1 MSVMNYVSSEIK
13 ILAVKHCLI
22 GTESLNQSAAR
33 FGVSRSTLQKW
44 LLNYEMFGT
53 EGLCHRAGNHHYSKE
68 IKREA
73 VEAYLSGRMS
83 EEEICKKY
91 QIRSRTQ
98 LEKWVSLYNG
108 QKEFR
113 PAGGTRKGTC
123 MAKISEEEKQAAV
136 EFCIAHDRDYALTA
150 ERFGFTY
157 QQVYGWVRKYHAA
170 GLNSLREDRECSREL
185 SDWVAENKQ
194 LKAVNLELEIEA
206 VLHRKLQQYRH
217 QGRSSPDLSG
227 VRQAAAYQ
235 AIKELHEEHRWPVYK
250 LCAAVGVSKAGYY
263 KWLNR
268 AVSQKQTE
276 DEKLAGLITEIYQA
290 QRGIPG
296 YRQMKII
303 LERRYGLKCN
313 LKRIYRLMRV
323 LGLRSVCRK
332 KKRRYQKK
340 TPAEYT
346 AENILNREFSSD
358 RQNEKWVTAITQLK
372 YGSGS
377 KAYLSAVLD
386 LYGRN
391 IVAFSL
397 SRRNNT
403 PLVLDTFEQAFQKY
417 PDAKPLLHS
426 DRGVQ
431 YTSRSF
437 RKEMKRAGVC
447 QSMSRVGRCLDNA
460 PMEGFWGILKTE
472 MYYLY
477 HFEDYE
483 TLRKT
488 ICAYIDF
495 YNNDRYQKKL
505 GCMTPAE
512 FIAASAK

>member
-13 ILAVKHCLI
+13 IIAVKHSLV

-83 EEEICKKY
+83 EEKICKKY

-98 LEKWVSLYNG
+98 LEKWVSFYNG

-113 PAGGTRKGTC
+113 PAGGARKGTC
-123 MAKISEEEKQAAV
+123 MARISGEEKEKAV

-157 QQVYGWVRKYHAA
+157 QQIYGWVRKYHAA

-185 SDWVAENKQ
+185 SDWVIENKH
-194 LKAVNLELEIEA
+194 LKAVNLELEMEA

-250 LCAAVGVSKAGYY
+250 LCAAVGVSRAGYY

-358 RQNEKWVTAITQLK
+358 RQNEKWVTDITELK

-437 RKEMKRAGVC
+437 RKEMKRADVC

>member
-1 MSVMNYVSSEIK
+1 MGSILMSVMNYVSSEIK

-53 EGLCHRAGNHHYSKE
+53 EGLCHRTRNHHYSKE

-73 VEAYLSGRMS
+73 VEAYLSGWMS
-83 EEEICKKY
+83 EEDICKKY

-113 PAGGTRKGTC
+113 PAGGARKGTC

-194 LKAVNLELEIEA
+194 LKAVNLELEMEA

-235 AIKELHEEHRWPVYK
+235 VIKELHEERRWPVYK

-268 AVSQKQTE
+268 TVSQKQME
-276 DEKLAGLITEIYQA
+276 DEKI
-290 QRGIPG
+290 
-296 YRQMKII
+296 
-303 LERRYGLKCN
+303 
-313 LKRIYRLMRV
+313 
-323 LGLRSVCRK
+323 
-332 KKRRYQKK
+332 
-340 TPAEYT
+340 
-346 AENILNREFSSD
+346 
-358 RQNEKWVTAITQLK
+358 
-372 YGSGS
+372 
-377 KAYLSAVLD
+377 
-386 LYGRN
+386 GRAH
-391 IVAFSL
+391 V
-397 SRRNNT
+397 
-403 PLVLDTFEQAFQKY
+403 
-417 PDAKPLLHS
+417 
-426 DRGVQ
+426 
-431 YTSRSF
+431 
-437 RKEMKRAGVC
+437 
-447 QSMSRVGRCLDNA
+447 
-460 PMEGFWGILKTE
+460 
-472 MYYLY
+472 
-477 HFEDYE
+477 
-483 TLRKT
+483 
-488 ICAYIDF
+488 
-495 YNNDRYQKKL
+495 
-505 GCMTPAE
+505 
-512 FIAASAK
+512 

>member
-13 ILAVKHCLI
+13 IIAVKHSLV

-113 PAGGTRKGTC
+113 PAGGARKGTC
-123 MAKISEEEKQAAV
+123 MARISGEEKEKAV

-157 QQVYGWVRKYHAA
+157 QQIYGWVRKYHAA

-185 SDWVAENKQ
+185 SDWVIENKH
-194 LKAVNLELEIEA
+194 LKAVNLELEMEA

-235 AIKELHEEHRWPVYK
+235 AIKELHEEHRWSVYK

-263 KWLNR
+263 NSISF
-268 AVSQKQTE
+268 VSFPYYTGEFGKVSLCRKYLSVFSGWYQNVIPTSQRKLLQKCAHTSSFF
-276 DEKLAGLITEIYQA
+276 
-290 QRGIPG
+290 
-296 YRQMKII
+296 
-303 LERRYGLKCN
+303 C
-313 LKRIYRLMRV
+313 V
-323 LGLRSVCRK
+323 LRS
-332 KKRRYQKK
+332 
-340 TPAEYT
+340 
-346 AENILNREFSSD
+346 
-358 RQNEKWVTAITQLK
+358 
-372 YGSGS
+372 
-377 KAYLSAVLD
+377 
-386 LYGRN
+386 
-391 IVAFSL
+391 
-397 SRRNNT
+397 
-403 PLVLDTFEQAFQKY
+403 
-417 PDAKPLLHS
+417 
-426 DRGVQ
+426 
-431 YTSRSF
+431 
-437 RKEMKRAGVC
+437 
-447 QSMSRVGRCLDNA
+447 
-460 PMEGFWGILKTE
+460 GFL
-472 MYYLY
+472 
-477 HFEDYE
+477 
-483 TLRKT
+483 
-488 ICAYIDF
+488 
-495 YNNDRYQKKL
+495 
-505 GCMTPAE
+505 
-512 FIAASAK
+512 

>member
-1 MSVMNYVSSEIK
+1 MGSILMSVMNYVSSEIK
-13 ILAVKHCLI
+13 IIAVKHSLV

-113 PAGGTRKGTC
+113 PAGGARKGTC
-123 MAKISEEEKQAAV
+123 MARISGEEKEKAV

-157 QQVYGWVRKYHAA
+157 QQIYGWVRKYHAA

-185 SDWVAENKQ
+185 SDWVIENKH
-194 LKAVNLELEIEA
+194 LKAVNLELEMEA
-206 VLHRKLQQYRH
+206 VLHRKLQQYRR
-217 QGRSSPDLSG
+217 QGRGSPDLSG

-235 AIKELHEEHRWPVYK
+235 VIKELHEERRCPVYK
-250 LCAAVGVSKAGYY
+250 LCAAVGVSRAGYY

-268 AVSQKQTE
+268 TVSQKQME
-276 DEKLAGLITEIYQA
+276 DEKLAGLIIEIYQT

-303 LERRYGLKCN
+303 LERRYGLKYN
-313 LKRIYRLMRV
+313 LKRICRLLTV
-323 LGLRSVCRK
+323 L
-332 KKRRYQKK
+332 
-340 TPAEYT
+340 P
-346 AENILNREFSSD
+346 
-358 RQNEKWVTAITQLK
+358 
-372 YGSGS
+372 
-377 KAYLSAVLD
+377 
-386 LYGRN
+386 
-391 IVAFSL
+391 
-397 SRRNNT
+397 
-403 PLVLDTFEQAFQKY
+403 
-417 PDAKPLLHS
+417 
-426 DRGVQ
+426 
-431 YTSRSF
+431 
-437 RKEMKRAGVC
+437 
-447 QSMSRVGRCLDNA
+447 
-460 PMEGFWGILKTE
+460 
-472 MYYLY
+472 
-477 HFEDYE
+477 
-483 TLRKT
+483 
-488 ICAYIDF
+488 
-495 YNNDRYQKKL
+495 
-505 GCMTPAE
+505 
-512 FIAASAK
+512 

>member
-13 ILAVKHCLI
+13 MIAVKHSLT

-53 EGLCHRAGNHHYSKE
+53 EGLYHRAGNHHYSEE

-73 VEAYLSGRMS
+73 VEVYLSGRMS
-83 EEEICKKY
+83 EEDICKKY

-113 PAGGTRKGTC
+113 PAGGARKGMR
-123 MAKISEEEKQAAV
+123 MARIRGEEKQAAV
-136 EFCIAHDRDYALTA
+136 EYCVAHDRDCARTA
-150 ERFGFTY
+150 ERFGYTC

-170 GLNSLREDRECSREL
+170 GLDSLREERKCSRAL
-185 SDWVAENKQ
+185 SDWIVENKQ
-194 LKAVNLELEIEA
+194 LKTVNLELEMEV
-206 VLHRKLQQYRH
+206 VLHRKIQQHRR

-227 VRQAAAYQ
+227 IRQADAYQ
-235 AIKELHEEHRWPVYK
+235 VIKELHEERGWQIYK
-250 LCAAVGVSKAGYY
+250 LCSAAGVSRAGYY
-263 KWLNR
+263 KWINR
-268 AVSQKQTE
+268 TVSQKQTE
-276 DEKLAGLITEIYQA
+276 DEKLARLIAEIYQA

-313 LKRIYRLMRV
+313 LKRVYRLMRV

-332 KKRRYQKK
+332 KNRRYKKK
-340 TPAEYT
+340 TPAEY
-346 AENILNREFSSD
+346 AAGNVLNREFPSD
-358 RQNEKWVTAITQLK
+358 RQNEKWVTDVTEFK

-403 PLVLDTFEQAFQKY
+403 PLVLDTFKQAFQKY

-437 RKEMKRAGVC
+437 QKAMKRAGIC

-483 TLRKT
+483 ALLEA

-495 YNNDRYQKKL
+495 YNNHRYQKKL